1 MSLLSSLVRTMGR
14 VPVARTQF
22 AALFSTSPEWK
33 DKLDKMVSSNKVV
46 VFMKGVPNAPRCGFS
61 NAVTQVLRMHGVDY
75 DAYDVLSDED
85 LRQAVKDYTNWPTI
99 PQIYINGQFVG
110 GCDIILQMH
119 KTGELIEMLKQIG
132 IKSALSD
139 TESQ

>member
-1 MSLLSSLVRTMGR
+1 
-14 VPVARTQF
+14 
-22 AALFSTSPEWK
+22 
-33 DKLDKMVSSNKVV
+33 
-46 VFMKGVPNAPRCGFS
+46 
-61 NAVTQVLRMHGVDY
+61 MHGVDY

-132 IKSALSD
+132 IKSALSE